1 MPAFLLLLQLGFRGQ
16 RLAVERVAAE
26 AELGSADEELVLVS
40 APDHQAGI
48 YVPFQRVALGHPMPR
63 SWRVLSLAR
72 HDHVLRRTGPDE
84 LELEV
89 VGGRMMESMFEQVYR
104 ASRFPL
110 PPGTAID
117 AGLFQVEVREGDGT
131 GPTRVAFRFRRPL
144 AEVRF
149 LHWKDS
155 RLRRLELPEVGASVR
170 LPWSV
175 GPLGL

>member
-1 MPAFLLLLQLGFRGQ
+1 
-16 RLAVERVAAE
+16 
-26 AELGSADEELVLVS
+26 
-40 APDHQAGI
+40 
-48 YVPFQRVALGHPMPR
+48 MPR
-63 SWRVLSLAR
+63 SWRVLSRAR